1 MRSIWAYANC
11 RDIALSGEVTA
22 AFKRSERLVGGEGLV
37 LYFSSEEK
45 LEGANLG

>member
-22 AFKRSERLVGGEGLV
+22 AFKRSETLVGGGLV
-37 LYFSSEEK
+37 LYVASEEK